1 MNYESNIIIFSNLL
15 IETDIIKIINVKIDD
30 KVIIEL
36 SINNILLKLETD
48 FENYC
53 IILDNDDLSIEFMDM
68 KIKTP
73 EYIVLKLKNIKM
85 PIIDESINIYDK
97 YHIYQKIEKNTKC
110 VIDFTLV
117 EKNFK
122 NQNNLKTIIN
132 IDKFPKDLLFSP
144 NQIYNIIIGEIKSFN
159 QNMKHNHIIC
169 PINNNPYY
177 LNLKLKLENLI
188 DYDYLEMRIN
198 LNPKLYPFY
207 PPQLEFIKPMV
218 SIPLVYSLLNLDIL
232 KLENWNSTISLE
244 WLILQLVD
252 QINPIINNHIK
263 MNTKYYEIEN
273 LALKLNLHTKEH
285 VLENLIN
292 ITIPKNIKNTIS
304 SDGKYWKSGIG
315 YGTGNNNNWSL
326 TTYIKEQEIQNNE
339 LINILHEFIL
349 LLNEE
354 NIEEIYKSVFS
365 QFLINKICNLT
376 LLELEKNIKLYSVIF
391 DILEK
396 MIVLSKNQDFINNIG
411 INFTIDSDINIIVD
425 SDNKDIYQKILYLSN
440 WYKTN
445 MIVIEKENII
455 SNDIKIQYEEIMK
468 KLQFQDYIIPE
479 NHLLL
484 DKYGKCKNENKT
496 TMRIISEFSTFKN
509 SLPLNWDSTI
519 WLRVSK
525 KNINIFS
532 FFISGPK
539 NTPYEN
545 GIFEFHAAFPFNYP
559 ETEPKVLLNT
569 TGYGTV
575 RFNPNLYNC
584 GKVCLSLL
592 GTWAGQESEK
602 WNKSTSTFLQVLVS
616 IQSLIFVEDPY
627 FNEPGYEKQINT
639 TIGKKNSKTYNEP
652 LQINTIKFAI
662 NDMIKNP
669 PLGMEEV
676 IKQHFKFKKD
686 EIIETTNKWYLE
698 ISDKDKLLLQNTI
711 EEMKILLD
719 TL

>member
-1 MNYESNIIIFSNLL
+1 
-15 IETDIIKIINVKIDD
+15 
-30 KVIIEL
+30 
-36 SINNILLKLETD
+36 
-48 FENYC
+48 
-53 IILDNDDLSIEFMDM
+53 
-68 KIKTP
+68 
-73 EYIVLKLKNIKM
+73 
-85 PIIDESINIYDK
+85 
-97 YHIYQKIEKNTKC
+97 
-110 VIDFTLV
+110 
-117 EKNFK
+117 
-122 NQNNLKTIIN
+122 
-132 IDKFPKDLLFSP
+132 
-144 NQIYNIIIGEIKSFN
+144 
-159 QNMKHNHIIC
+159 
-169 PINNNPYY
+169 
-177 LNLKLKLENLI
+177 
-188 DYDYLEMRIN
+188 
-198 LNPKLYPFY
+198 
-207 PPQLEFIKPMV
+207 
-218 SIPLVYSLLNLDIL
+218 
-232 KLENWNSTISLE
+232 
-244 WLILQLVD
+244 
-252 QINPIINNHIK
+252 
-263 MNTKYYEIEN
+263 
-273 LALKLNLHTKEH
+273 
-285 VLENLIN
+285 
-292 ITIPKNIKNTIS
+292 
-304 SDGKYWKSGIG
+304 
-315 YGTGNNNNWSL
+315 
-326 TTYIKEQEIQNNE
+326 
-339 LINILHEFIL
+339 
-349 LLNEE
+349 
-354 NIEEIYKSVFS
+354 
-365 QFLINKICNLT
+365 
-376 LLELEKNIKLYSVIF
+376 
-391 DILEK
+391 
-396 MIVLSKNQDFINNIG
+396 
-411 INFTIDSDINIIVD
+411 
-425 SDNKDIYQKILYLSN
+425 
-440 WYKTN
+440 

-592 GTWAGQESEK
+592 GTWAGQESEI